1 MVPTPKETGKETM
14 KKTLRTLFWI
24 IDGLTRFT
32 GWMAALSLVAAAFIV
47 TEAVIARKLFGVSTI
62 WQIQASVYLLMFS
75 VFAGAPFVQM
85 NEAHLNV
92 DLVIIHFSPK
102 TREIIMIIV
111 SSVTCLLVLLLAWYA
126 WPMWWESVVKNTHSE
141 SLWGP
146 PLWIPYSFLPLGMSL
161 LFLQYIVY
169 IYKKIEAL
177 KKGEIDTVVLP
188 AELADMEK
196 PAGRTDSN
204 PSSQ

>member
-1 MVPTPKETGKETM
+1 M
-14 KKTLRTLFWI
+14 KKTLRILVWI

-62 WQIQASVYLLMFS
+62 WQIQASVYLLIFS
-75 VFAGAPFVQM
+75 VFAGAPFVQK

-111 SSVTCLLVLLLAWYA
+111 SIATCLLALLVAWYA

-146 PLWIPYSFLPLGMSL
+146 PLWIPYFFLPLGMSL

-169 IYKKIEAL
+169 IWRKVEAL
-177 KKGEIDTVVLP
+177 KKGEIETVVLP
-188 AELADMEK
+188 AELADLEK
-196 PAGRTDSN
+196 PTSVEESN
-204 PSSQ
+204 PSLQ

>member
-1 MVPTPKETGKETM
+1 MVPTPKGAGKKTM
-14 KKTLRTLFWI
+14 KKILRTLVWI

-32 GWMAALSLVAAAFIV
+32 GWMAALSLVAAAFII
-47 TEAVIARKLFGVSTI
+47 TEAVIARKVFGVSTI

-92 DLVIIHFSPK
+92 DLVIIHFSPR
-102 TREIIMIIV
+102 TREITLIIL
-111 SSVTCLLVLLLAWYA
+111 SIATCGLALLLAWYA
-126 WPMWWESVVKNTHSE
+126 WPMWWESVMKNTHSE

-146 PLWIPYSFLPLGMSL
+146 PLWIPYFFLPLGMSL

-169 IYKKIEAL
+169 IWRKIVAL
-177 KKGEIDTVVLP
+177 KKGEIKTVVLP

-196 PAGRTDSN
+196 PASVAESN
-204 PSSQ
+204 PSLR